1 MGGVKGLFLMLG
13 SSERCGNLVWGSGLG
28 DCVWRQWVGNFS
40 AAHTLSYT
48 AHNDTVTASTPIINS
63 TYFKQ

>member
-13 SSERCGNLVWGSGLG
+13 SSERCGNLVW
-28 DCVWRQWVGNFS
+28 GNFS